1 MRKPPMPPLPPAPKW
16 PWPRQT
22 YQPAGNEERDTLD
35 RLWVLV
41 EYGSEEPEEM
51 LDKVHELLSA
61 YRYGQTVARTRLT
74 EGEKE
79 VLARIKSKSSNG

>member
-1 MRKPPMPPLPPAPKW
+1 MRRAQL
-16 PWPRQT
+16 T
-22 YQPAGNEERDTLD
+22 PAGDEERDTLD

-51 LDKVHELLSA
+51 LDKVSEILSA
-61 YRYGQTVARTRLT
+61 YRYGQTVARSRLS

-79 VLARIKSKSSNG
+79 VLARVKKRRR

>member
-1 MRKPPMPPLPPAPKW
+1 MRRAPL
-16 PWPRQT
+16 R
-22 YQPAGNEERDTLD
+22 PAGDDERDTLD

-51 LDKVHELLSA
+51 LDKVSEILSA
-61 YRYGQTVARTRLT
+61 YRYGQTVARTRLS

-79 VLARIKSKSSNG
+79 VLASVKKRRR

>member
-1 MRKPPMPPLPPAPKW
+1 MRKPPM
-16 PWPRQT
+16 R
-22 YQPAGNEERDTLD
+22 PAGNEERDTLD

-51 LDKVHELLSA
+51 LDKVSEILSA
-61 YRYGQTVARTRLT
+61 YRYGQTVARTRLS

-79 VLARIKSKSSNG
+79 VLKNLKAKKK

>member
-1 MRKPPMPPLPPAPKW
+1 MRRAPL
-16 PWPRQT
+16 R
-22 YQPAGNEERDTLD
+22 PAGNEARDTLD

-51 LDKVHELLSA
+51 LDKVSEILSA
-61 YRYGQTVARTRLT
+61 YRYGQTVARTRLS

-79 VLARIKSKSSNG
+79 VLARVKKRRR

>member
-1 MRKPPMPPLPPAPKW
+1 MGRAQLPPAGSE
-16 PWPRQT
+16 
-22 YQPAGNEERDTLD
+22 AHDTLD

-61 YRYGQTVARTRLT
+61 YRYGQTVARTRLS

-79 VLARIKSKSSNG
+79 VLARVKKRRQ

>member
-1 MRKPPMPPLPPAPKW
+1 MRRAPLP
-16 PWPRQT
+16 
-22 YQPAGNEERDTLD
+22 PAGNEERDTLD

-51 LDKVHELLSA
+51 LDKVSEILSA
-61 YRYGQTVARTRLT
+61 YRYGQTVASTRLS

-79 VLARIKSKSSNG
+79 VLKKLKAKKK

>member
-1 MRKPPMPPLPPAPKW
+1 MRQAW
-16 PWPRQT
+16 PWSKRT

-51 LDKVHELLSA
+51 LDKVSELLSA
-61 YRYGQTVARTRLT
+61 YRFGQTVASTRLS

-79 VLARIKSKSSNG
+79 VLKKLKAKKK